1 LGCSNHKCYR
11 ERGHIF
17 RQLGEKWRHLFE
29 TVERWMTD
37 DMKIRFNMDIDN
49 KKWKFTNTFLNVPQQ
64 KNGHDCGVFSL
75 LNIQYDI
82 EDKPLDYNQSDV
94 NLFFMR
100 KRILYA
106 ILQETIGY

>member
-1 LGCSNHKCYR
+1 VIEKEVTYLDSLGRNGDIYLKA
-11 ERGHIF
+11 
-17 RQLGEKWRHLFE
+17 
-29 TVERWMTD
+29 VERWMTD
-37 DMKIRFNMDIDN
+37 DMKIRFNMDIDI